1 MRKLKFRA
9 WNGYRILKD
18 KELRENAELLYTKA
32 GSSDQYMY
40 DILLPNSKD
49 LILMQYTGLKDRNGK
64 DVYEGDILSYKHIAY
79 TDCSKTRIEE
89 IEEESF
95 IEIITYAPM
104 ASIVKPHSKNVR
116 CLGYDSVN
124 KECLILDLTSD
135 EVEIIGNIYENPE
148 LLE

>member
-64 DVYEGDILSYKHIAY
+64 EIYEGDILDYAY
-79 TDCSKTRIEE
+79 DKFEVLYHKGSFKIRKLKFENGNVHLLEDCS
-89 IEEESF
+89 F
-95 IEIITYAPM
+95 DD
-104 ASIVKPHSKNVR
+104 VKV
-116 CLGYDSVN
+116 
-124 KECLILDLTSD
+124 
-135 EVEIIGNIYENPE
+135 IGNIYENSE
-148 LLE
+148 LLED

>member
-49 LILMQYTGLKDRNGK
+49 LILMQYTGLKDQNGK
-64 DVYEGDILSYKHIAY
+64 EIYEGDILDYGTYSKFEVLYNKGSFKIRRLKFENGNVHLLE
-79 TDCSKTRIEE
+79 DCS
-89 IEEESF
+89 F
-95 IEIITYAPM
+95 DD
-104 ASIVKPHSKNVR
+104 VKV
-116 CLGYDSVN
+116 
-124 KECLILDLTSD
+124 
-135 EVEIIGNIYENPE
+135 IGNIYENSE
-148 LLE
+148 LLGD

>member
-18 KELRENAELLYTKA
+18 KELREDAELLYTKA

-64 DVYEGDILSYKHIAY
+64 DVYEGDILRHFKREKDILL
-79 TDCSKTRIEE
+79 KIET
-89 IEEESF
+89 SPSHGV
-95 IEIITYAPM
+95 YAELNHGM
-104 ASIVKPHSKNVR
+104 KR
-116 CLGYDSVN
+116 
-124 KECLILDLTSD
+124 LIGRENTHLYY
-135 EVEIIGNIYENPE
+135 EVIGNIYENPE
-148 LLE
+148 LLG